1 MQSTMLFVLFC
12 STPLVKASALSAQIQ
27 TNPIEK
33 VIEMMSE
40 LQQKIIG
47 EGEAAQKVYD
57 EFAEWCEDESKNL
70 QFEIK
75 TGKSQAEDLQ
85 STIEK
90 QVSDIKAGEDA
101 IEELA
106 KKIATAEEDLKAA
119 TEIREKEHGDFLAIE
134 AELVDT
140 VDALE
145 RAIGIL
151 EREMAKTGGAAFLQ
165 LSKANDIVAALKL
178 LVQSAGI
185 SSSDGARLTAFLQ
198 SQQENGDDDAELG
211 APAPDAYKSKS
222 GGIVDV
228 LNDLL
233 ADAEGQLED
242 ARKKESNLQNNYEML
257 KLELEDAIKF
267 GNQEMDKTKK
277 ANAACEETKAEAEG
291 ELEVVNKDLAE
302 DIKLLAD
309 THQECMTKATDF
321 EAETASRGEE
331 LKVIAQAKKIIIE
344 ATGGATAQT
353 YSFLQV
359 MAKSQ
364 LRTRADLA
372 NFEAVKYIQKLSKT
386 MHSAALAQLANRMA
400 AAARMGAAG
409 GEDPFAKVKGL
420 INDMIA
426 QLMKE
431 AEEEA
436 AHKGYCDK
444 EMAET
449 KAKKEELTDEITALT
464 TKIDKMSADSAKL
477 KEEVAVLS
485 KELADLE
492 KSQREMDTLREEE
505 NTAYVKNK
513 AEMEEGLEGI
523 KLALKVLREYY
534 AKGASFLQK
543 AEGAAAG
550 IIGMLEVV
558 ESDFAKGLAEIIAVE
573 EAAAAAYEKQTKEN
587 EIAKTTKE
595 QDVKYKTKEAKGLDK
610 AVVEQTTDREGL
622 QTELDAVLD
631 YWSKIQE
638 QCVAKVEPYEERKKR
653 REAEIAGL
661 KEGLAILEGEAALIQ
676 KSAVHHA
683 ALRRHQ

>member
-1 MQSTMLFVLFC
+1 
-12 STPLVKASALSAQIQ
+12 
-27 TNPIEK
+27 
-33 VIEMMSE
+33 MMSE

-57 EFAEWCEDESKNL
+57 EFAEWCEEESKNL

-75 TGKSQAEDLQ
+75 TGKAQAEELT

-90 QVSDIKAGEDA
+90 AVSDIKANEA
-101 IEELA
+101 KIEELA
-106 KKIATAEEDLKAA
+106 AKISTAEADLKAA
-119 TEIREKEHGDFLAIE
+119 TEIRNKENSDFLAVE

-165 LSKANDIVAALKL
+165 LKNADNIVAALKV
-178 LVQSAGI
+178 LVQSASI
-185 SSSDGARLTAFLQ
+185 SSADGARLTAFLQ
-198 SQQENGDDDAELG
+198 NQQENGDTDAEFG
-211 APAPDAYKSKS
+211 APDPAAYKSKS

-242 ARKKESNLQNNYEML
+242 ARKAESNLQNNYEML
-257 KLELEDAIKF
+257 KLELEDVMKF
-267 GNQEMDKTKK
+267 GNKEMDKTKK
-277 ANAACEETKAEAEG
+277 ANAALAETKAEAEG
-291 ELEVVNKDLAE
+291 DLEVTNKALAE
-302 DIKLLAD
+302 DIKQLAE

-331 LKVIAQAKKIIIE
+331 LKVLAQAKKIIIE

-353 YSFLQV
+353 YSFLQLTATSR
-359 MAKSQ
+359 M
-364 LRTRADLA
+364 RTRADLA
-372 NFEAVKYIQKLSKT
+372 NMEAVKFVKKLSET

-420 INDMIA
+420 ISDMIET
-426 QLMKE
+426 LIKE
-431 AEEEA
+431 AEADA
-436 AHKGYCDK
+436 AHKAYCDK
-444 EMAET
+444 EMSET

-477 KEEVAVLS
+477 KEEVAILS
-485 KELADLE
+485 KELADLA
-492 KSQREMDTLREEE
+492 KSQAEMDKLREEE

-534 AKGASFLQK
+534 AKGASFLQNVK
-543 AEGAAAG
+543 AEGAA
-550 IIGMLEVV
+550 
-558 ESDFAKGLAEIIAVE
+558 
-573 EAAAAAYEKQTKEN
+573 
-587 EIAKTTKE
+587 
-595 QDVKYKTKEAKGLDK
+595 
-610 AVVEQTTDREGL
+610 
-622 QTELDAVLD
+622 
-631 YWSKIQE
+631 
-638 QCVAKVEPYEERKKR
+638 
-653 REAEIAGL
+653 
-661 KEGLAILEGEAALIQ
+661 
-676 KSAVHHA
+676 
-683 ALRRHQ
+683 